1 MSLSGYNGI
10 IMYARRIFIF
20 YIFCSLFWAG
30 EICGQSIRGQVYAE
44 DGSAL
49 SGISVI
55 LKGTAFGTVT
65 ASDGSFVLKPN
76 AGGRFMMVVSSV
88 GYVSQ
93 SKELVT
99 KPGNDLNIHFTL
111 KSDSKNME
119 EAVVVGKTEIQQLK
133 ETGFNVNALDVK
145 PFANSNR
152 DINQILNATSGIRI
166 REAGGLG
173 SDFNFS
179 MNGLSG
185 RQVKFFIDG
194 IPMENFGG
202 AMTLNN
208 IPVNLA
214 EKIEIYK
221 GVVPVELGADALGGA
236 VNIVTAR
243 NTKRFLD
250 ASYSYGSFNTHR
262 ASLNGSYSDAKTGF
276 MVNAGGFYNY
286 SDNNYLM
293 KGVEIEQNGAF
304 VRKDFRRFNDAY
316 HSAMGQV
323 EVGLRNKRWADLI
336 LIGLL
341 YSDQY
346 KERQTGVDQDI
357 VYGKVHSFGHF
368 VMPTLKYKK
377 EDFLVKGLT
386 TTLFATYATN
396 RTTMVDTSA
405 SRYGWD
411 GRVTSVNSNFSE
423 QGQFSVYK
431 YTNKFAIVRTN
442 FTYQLNANNS
452 LGLNYNLNAGQRE
465 GINAYKNASQAGNAL
480 DIPNKLGKGIT
491 GLSWQ
496 SNYLADR
503 LTSSVFAKHYR
514 LHTYIREA
522 VYYNGS
528 GYVKEEAEDTRHYF
542 GYGAATRFKL
552 IESVG
557 LKASFEHAFRL
568 PEVEELFG
576 DGVTVLANPDLKPEE
591 SDNINVGA
599 YFTKRVNQH
608 KFSIEA
614 STFSRT
620 AKDFINAVPG
630 GTYSSYTNIGKVA
643 IAGVDGEVKYSYK
656 NLVFANFNASYT
668 DATNADKKSAVYQDR
683 IPNQPWLYANAD
695 IGLGKNDIFQESDRL
710 QFNWFTQYVHWFY
723 LTWPSRGYEPGKS
736 RIPTQFI
743 HSATVSYSM
752 KNGRYNISLESR
764 NLFNELA
771 YDNFRLQKPG
781 RSVNVKLRYFLK

>member
-1 MSLSGYNGI
+1 MTFAMNPRTFLISTICFLFC
-10 IMYARRIFIF
+10 IFGA
-20 YIFCSLFWAG
+20 S
-30 EICGQSIRGQVYAE
+30 GQSVKVTGRVHAD

-49 SGISVI
+49 SGVRVT
-55 LKGTAFGTVT
+55 LKGTTAGTVT
-65 ASDGSFVLKPN
+65 SSDGSFSLSPVSQ
-76 AGGRFMMVVSSV
+76 GRFTLVVSSV
-88 GYVSQ
+88 GYATQ
-93 SKELVT
+93 SKEFAV
-99 KPGNDLNIHFTL
+99 KPGKDLVFDFIL
-111 KSDSKNME
+111 KSDSRDMA
-119 EAVVVGKTEIQQLK
+119 EALIVGKTETQQLK
-133 ETGFNVNALDVK
+133 ETGFNVNAIDIK

-152 DINQILNATSGIRI
+152 DINQILNASSGIRI
-166 REAGGLG
+166 RENGGLG

-202 AMTLNN
+202 AMSLNN

-214 EKIEIYK
+214 ERIEIYK
-221 GVVPVELGADALGGA
+221 GVVPAELGADALGGA
-236 VNIVTAR
+236 VNIVTAQ
-243 NTKRFLD
+243 NTQRFLD

-262 ASLNGSYSDAKTGF
+262 ASLNGSYIDAKTGF
-276 MVNAGGFYNY
+276 VVSASGFYNY

-304 VRKDFRRFNDAY
+304 VRKDFKRFNDAF
-316 HSAMGQV
+316 HSAMGQA
-323 EVGLRNKRWADLI
+323 EVGLRNKKWADLV

-357 VYGKVHSFGHF
+357 VYGKVHSYGHF

-377 EDFLVKGLT
+377 ENFLVKGLT

-396 RTTMVDTSA
+396 NTTTVDTSA

-411 GRVTSVNSNFSE
+411 GNITAVNQNFSE
-423 QGQFSVYK
+423 QGTFALYK

-442 FTYQLNANNS
+442 FSYQLNANNS
-452 LGLNYNLNAGQRE
+452 VGLNYNLNAGQRK
-465 GINAYKNASQAGNAL
+465 GINTYKNASQEGNAL
-480 DIPNKLGKGIT
+480 DVPNKLGKGIL

-496 SNYLADR
+496 SNLLSDR

-522 VYYNGS
+522 VFYNGS
-528 GYVKEEAEDTRHYF
+528 GYVKEEADDTRHFF

-552 IESVG
+552 LESVG

-576 DGVTVLANPDLKPEE
+576 DGVSVLANPELRPEE

-599 YFTKRVNQH
+599 YFTKRINHH
-608 KFSIEA
+608 KFTIEA
-614 STFSRT
+614 TAFSRT
-620 AKDFINAVPG
+620 AKDFINAIPG
-630 GTYSSYTNIGKVA
+630 GTFSSYTNIGKVA
-643 IAGVDGEVKYSYK
+643 ITGIDGELKYSYK
-656 NLVFANFNASYT
+656 NLLFANFNASYT
-668 DATNADKKSAVYQDR
+668 DATNVDKKSAVYEDR

-695 IGLGKNDIFQESDRL
+695 IGLGKNDVFQENDRL

-743 HSATVSYSM
+743 HNVTLSYSL

-764 NLFNELA
+764 NLFDELA

>member
-1 MSLSGYNGI
+1 MNLVMNPRSFLIFTIYFLFRISGVS
-10 IMYARRIFIF
+10 A
-20 YIFCSLFWAG
+20 
-30 EICGQSIRGQVYAE
+30 QSVKITGRVHSE

-49 SGISVI
+49 SGASVT
-55 LKGTAFGTVT
+55 LKGTSIGTVT
-65 ASDGSFVLKPN
+65 SSDGTFSLSPVSE
-76 AGGRFMMVVSSV
+76 GRFTLVVSSV
-88 GYVSQ
+88 GYVTQ
-93 SKELVT
+93 SKEFAA
-99 KPGNDLNIHFTL
+99 KPGKDLFFDFVL
-111 KSDSKNME
+111 KSDSRDMA
-119 EAVVVGKTEIQQLK
+119 EALIVGKTETQQLK
-133 ETGFNVNALDVK
+133 ETGFHVNAIDMK

-152 DINQILNATSGIRI
+152 DINQILNASSGIRV
-166 REAGGLG
+166 RENGGLG

-202 AMTLNN
+202 AMSLNN

-214 EKIEIYK
+214 ERIEIYK
-221 GVVPVELGADALGGA
+221 GVVPAELGADALGGA
-236 VNIVTAR
+236 VNIVTAQ
-243 NTKRFLD
+243 NAKRFLD

-262 ASLNGSYSDAKTGF
+262 ASLNGSYINAKTGL
-276 MVNAGGFYNY
+276 VVSASGFYNY

-304 VRKDFRRFNDAY
+304 VRRDFKRFNDAF

-323 EVGLRNKRWADLI
+323 EVGLRNKKWADLM

-346 KERQTGVDQDI
+346 KERQTGVEQDI
-357 VYGKVHSFGHF
+357 VYGKVHSYGHF

-377 EDFLVKGLT
+377 ENFLINGLT

-396 RTTMVDTSA
+396 NTTTVDTSA

-411 GRVTSVNSNFSE
+411 GNITAVNQNFSE
-423 QGQFSVYK
+423 QGAFALYK

-442 FTYQLNANNS
+442 FSYQLNANNS
-452 LGLNYNLNAGQRE
+452 FGLNYNLNAGQRR
-465 GINAYKNASQAGNAL
+465 GINTYKNASQEGNAL
-480 DIPNKLGKGIT
+480 DIPNKLGKGIL
-491 GLSWQ
+491 GVSWQ
-496 SNYLADR
+496 SNFLSDR

-522 VYYNGS
+522 VFYNGS
-528 GYVKEEAEDTRHYF
+528 GYVKEEAEDTRHFF

-552 IESVG
+552 WESVG

-576 DGVTVLANPDLKPEE
+576 DGISVLANPDLRPEE
-591 SDNINVGA
+591 SDNINAGA
-599 YFTKRVNQH
+599 YFTKRINYH
-608 KFSIEA
+608 KFTVEVTA
-614 STFSRT
+614 FSRT
-620 AKDFINAVPG
+620 ARDFINAIPG
-630 GTYSSYTNIGKVA
+630 GTFSSYTNIGKVA
-643 IAGVDGEVKYSYK
+643 ITGIDGELKYSYK

-668 DATNADKKSAVYQDR
+668 NATNVDKKSAVYQDR

-695 IGLGKNDIFQESDRL
+695 IGLGKNDVFQEHDRL

-723 LTWPSRGYEPGKS
+723 LTWPSRGFEPGKS

-743 HSATVSYSM
+743 HNATLSYSL
-752 KNGRYNISLESR
+752 KNGKYNISLESR
-764 NLFNELA
+764 NLFDALA

>member
-1 MSLSGYNGI
+1 MTFV
-10 IMYARRIFIF
+10 MDPRRFLIFTICFFLLCIF
-20 YIFCSLFWAG
+20 
-30 EICGQSIRGQVYAE
+30 EISAQSIKITGQVHAD
-44 DGSAL
+44 DGAAL
-49 SGISVI
+49 SGASVA
-55 LKGTAFGTVT
+55 LRGTSIGTVT
-65 ASDGSFVLKPN
+65 TTDGSFSLSPIPE
-76 AGGRFMMVVSSV
+76 GRFTISVSSV
-88 GYVSQ
+88 GYIGQ
-93 SKELVT
+93 SKEFVAKSGKDLVF
-99 KPGNDLNIHFTL
+99 DFVL
-111 KSDSKNME
+111 KSDSRDME
-119 EAVVVGKTEIQQLK
+119 EALVLGKTEAQQLK
-133 ETGFNVNALDVK
+133 ETGFNVNAIDVK

-152 DINQILNATSGIRI
+152 DINQILNASSGIRI
-166 REAGGLG
+166 RENGGLG

-202 AMTLNN
+202 AMSLNN

-214 EKIEIYK
+214 ERIEIYK
-221 GVVPVELGADALGGA
+221 GVVPSELGADALGGA
-236 VNIVTAR
+236 VNIVTAQ

-250 ASYSYGSFNTHR
+250 ASYSFGSFNTHR
-262 ASLNGSYSDAKTGF
+262 ASLNGSHIDAKTGL
-276 MVNAGGFYNY
+276 VISASGFYNHA
-286 SDNNYLM
+286 DNNYLM

-304 VRKDFRRFNDAY
+304 VRKDFRRFNDAF

-323 EVGLRNKRWADLI
+323 EVGLRNKKWADMV
-336 LIGLL
+336 LIGFL
-341 YSDQY
+341 YSDQS

-357 VYGKVHSFGHF
+357 VYGKVHSYGHF

-377 EDFLVKGLT
+377 EDFLAKGLT
-386 TTLFATYATN
+386 ATLFATYATN
-396 RTTMVDTSA
+396 NTTTVDTSA

-411 GRVTSVNSNFSE
+411 GNITAVNQNFSE
-423 QGQFSVYK
+423 QGTFAVYK
-431 YTNKFAIVRTN
+431 YTNKFAILRTN
-442 FTYQLNANNS
+442 FSYQLNANNS
-452 LGLNYNLNAGQRE
+452 LGLNYNLNAGQRK
-465 GINAYKNASQAGNAL
+465 GINTYKNASQESNAL
-480 DIPNKLGKGIT
+480 DIPNKLGKGIL

-496 SNYLADR
+496 SNFLSDR

-522 VYYNGS
+522 VFYNGS
-528 GYVKEEAEDTRHYF
+528 GYVKEEAEDTRHFF

-552 IESVG
+552 FESVG

-576 DGVTVLANPDLKPEE
+576 DGISVLANPDLRPEE

-599 YFTKRVNQH
+599 YFTKRINHH
-608 KFSIEA
+608 KFTIEA
-614 STFSRT
+614 TAFSRT
-620 AKDFINAVPG
+620 AKDFINAIPG
-630 GTYSSYTNIGKVA
+630 GTFSSYTNIGKVA
-643 IAGVDGEVKYSYK
+643 ITGIDGELKYSYK

-668 DATNADKKSAVYQDR
+668 DATNVDKKSAVYQDR

-695 IGLGKNDIFQESDRL
+695 IGLGKNDLFQENDRL

-743 HSATVSYSM
+743 HNATISYSL

-781 RSVNVKLRYFLK
+781 RSFNVKLRYFLK